1 MASEIPHKKEEQRST
16 SELFSSAKL
25 VGEAAQANLRGEGD
39 KVDKA
44 KAADA
49 AGDLLDAA
57 GQYGKLDDQKGIGQY
72 VDKAADYL
80 HQYQSKTTAP
90 SDPAKQ
96 ESKGEG
102 EGEGAKSGGGGGIG
116 DLAKKAGGFL
126 K

>member
-1 MASEIPHKKEEQRST
+1 MASEIPEKKEEQHST

-25 VGEAAQANLRGEGD
+25 VAEAAQANFRGEAD

-80 HQYQSKTTAP
+80 HNYQSKEAAAP
-90 SDPAKQ
+90 SSEPPKEA
-96 ESKGEG
+96 EG
-102 EGEGAKSGGGGGIG
+102 EAPKSGGGGGGLG
-116 DLAKKAGGFL
+116 DFAKLAGGFL

>member
-1 MASEIPHKKEEQRST
+1 MASEIPEKKEEQHST

-25 VGEAAQANLRGEGD
+25 VAEAAQANFSGQGD
-39 KVDKA
+39 RVDRA

-57 GQYGKLDDQKGIGQY
+57 SQYGKLDDQKGIGQY

-80 HQYQSKTTAP
+80 HSYQQSNAP
-90 SDPAKQ
+90 PSSEPPKQ
-96 ESKGEG
+96 PEG
-102 EGEGAKSGGGGGIG
+102 EQPKPDGGSGGGGLG
-116 DLAKKAGGFL
+116 DFAKLAGGFL